1 MGVLRSVASVA
12 GLITALLASVHLAP
26 SPAAVPLPDVA
37 FKSAPTAV
45 ISSPRESLPVPVH
58 DEATCAFCQA
68 AAFAPHASQPVGT
81 LALDAGDE
89 QLVQLAHDDSPAFS
103 ASASPARSRAP
114 PILRSV

>member
-12 GLITALLASVHLAP
+12 GLITALLASVHLA

-68 AAFAPHASQPVGT
+68 AAFAPHASHPVGT
-81 LALDAGDE
+81 LVLDAGDE
-89 QLVQLAHDDSPAFS
+89 RLVQLAHDDSPAFS
-103 ASASPARSRAP
+103 ASASPTRSRAP

>member
-1 MGVLRSVASVA
+1 MA
-12 GLITALLASVHLAP
+12 GLITALLARVQLAP

-37 FKSAPTAV
+37 LHASAAFV
-45 ISSPRESLPVPVH
+45 SPPQESLPVPVH

-81 LALDAGDE
+81 LVLDAGNE
-89 QLVQLAHDDSPAFS
+89 QLLQLSHENSPAHS
-103 ASASPARSRAP
+103 ASARPARSRAP

>member
-1 MGVLRSVASVA
+1 MA

-26 SPAAVPLPDVA
+26 SPAAVPLPVA

-89 QLVQLAHDDSPAFS
+89 QLVPLAHDDSPAFS

>member
-1 MGVLRSVASVA
+1 MA
-12 GLITALLASVHLAP
+12 GLITALLASVQLA
-26 SPAAVPLPDVA
+26 SPAAAPLPDVA
-37 FKSAPTAV
+37 PKSSPTWV

-58 DEATCAFCQA
+58 DESTCAFCQA

-81 LALDAGDE
+81 LVFDAGDE